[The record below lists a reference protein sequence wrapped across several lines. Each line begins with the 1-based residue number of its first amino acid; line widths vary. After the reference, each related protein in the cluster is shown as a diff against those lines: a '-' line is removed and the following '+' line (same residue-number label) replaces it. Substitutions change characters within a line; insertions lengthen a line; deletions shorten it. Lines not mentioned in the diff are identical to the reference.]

1 MNKCNYCGKEYVY
14 KGCLRYH
21 ISKCLKKNEYDE
33 KEFTEKKTNKIS
45 EMYNEL
51 LKEHKNLNY
60 ENAIENLCMTLAKT
74 QYELEQAIMK
84 QKEIY
89 EENLC
94 EVYPTDVDESYSTDE
109 T

>member
-14 KGCLRYH
+14 KGCLQYH
-21 ISKCLKKNEYDE
+21 ISKCLNKKEHDE
-33 KEFTEKKTNKIS
+33 KESTEKKSNKIS

-74 QYELEQAIMK
+74 QYELERAIMK
-84 QKEIY
+84 QEELF
-89 EENLC
+89 EENSC
-94 EVYPTDVDESYSTDE
+94 EIHPADMYES
-109 T
+109 